1 MSDTTSYD
9 SPSERDVDTRV
20 SQWPEAPSHEAS
32 DDAAE
37 VRRLRGVVTEFFAA
51 EAHRDATAGRV
62 AVAIDGCGAYYADY
76 ADYAATLAKALE
88 EANAAARRLAAAREA
103 LRAIA
108 DDASPRRT
116 T

>member
-1 MSDTTSYD
+1 MSDPTSYD
-9 SPSERDVDTRV
+9 SPSERDVDTRA
-20 SQWPEAPSHEAS
+20 SQWPEALSHEAS

-37 VRRLRGVVTEFFAA
+37 VRRLRGVVAEFFAA

-62 AVAIDGCGAYYADY
+62 SVALDGCGADY

-88 EANAAARRLAAAREA
+88 EANAADRRLAAAREA